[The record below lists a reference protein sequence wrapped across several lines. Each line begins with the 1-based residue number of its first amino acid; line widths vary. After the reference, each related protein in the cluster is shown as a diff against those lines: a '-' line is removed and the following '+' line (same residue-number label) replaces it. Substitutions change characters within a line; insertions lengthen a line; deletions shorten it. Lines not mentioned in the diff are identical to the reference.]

1 MDPKRLES
9 RLEGIRHLLSH
20 LHGEVTALERSYSE
34 VLRVLQRLEK
44 VSSTDELTGLMR
56 RAAFFTKYDEL
67 VRECQQLGQ
76 NVGILM
82 IDIDHFKSVND
93 THGHPTGD
101 EVLKRVAELL
111 KQYESPTCFSGRYGG
126 EEFAVAIKG
135 SDAEM
140 LGIAE
145 LIRRGAER
153 LHGPVLEK
161 DGTPSSVV
169 EWKCTLSVGM
179 ASAKSEGHDA
189 PRLLRAADAAL
200 YKAKRNGRNQVRAA

>member
-20 LHGEVTALERSYSE
+20 LHGEVTNLEKSYTE

-67 VRECQQLGQ
+67 VRECTLLGQ

-82 IDIDHFKSVND
+82 IDIDHFKAVND

-111 KQYESPTCFSGRYGG
+111 KKYESPTCYAGRYGG
-126 EEFAVAIKG
+126 EEFAVAVKG
-135 SDAEM
+135 NDAEI

-145 LIRRGAER
+145 MIRRGAER
-153 LHGPVLEK
+153 LHGPVLER
-161 DGTPSSVV
+161 DGTASSVV

-179 ASAKSEGHDA
+179 ASARSEGFDA

-200 YKAKRNGRNQVRAA
+200 YKAKRKGRNQVQAA